1 MSLSKG
7 AIESSNQ
14 PSISLSDDNTKSSSN
29 KSPSLLNQKIK
40 REKIKTNR
48 ESCAICRDGGDLLL
62 CDNCPKSFHLDC
74 LKLKKNDIPEGS
86 WYCPTCLP
94 KINRRKETSLKAEN
108 VDSEKERKRILKNE
122 KRRLWRLKRKALL
135 SKSKENMNGLIIGN
149 NSKKDGNNS
158 KLSSAIK
165 TNVNGNML
173 IDSFIKKNESP
184 VTIHNFVNS
193 NICLNF
199 TYNNKSEDRIT
210 KALSLPVLFPI
221 PSNIILS
228 KNNKM
233 ASLQDSL
240 IQHTSTKKLIDS
252 YFLPNK
258 ENIEKKEVII
268 DQEKIDNVLS
278 TIMQTPNSV
287 KSLNS
292 LIKPPNEYNYCLY
305 SDTVRGYWNAVLQK
319 KNNKHLPK
327 FPIDDT
333 ELYNFPDLYN
343 ITEYNISKPSGKIIN
358 LIPQNCFGDLIQIFD
373 FIQTFSSHLLISK
386 FTLKELYAALK
397 LSEEHYDY
405 NIPLINEI
413 YCSLIKVL
421 LRKIQSMQLNDL
433 HINMDEDLM
442 MIKIIIDNISKSDY
456 NKFISMTWIELMRL
470 IFSSHIF
477 SQYTIDIQIQKKL
490 KGITVLN
497 FYREITYEEKM
508 SLLKAL
514 VVNCYETDFI
524 REIIKEEQEKRN
536 SIRKN
541 KRDLEEE
548 MRMTDSRK
556 RELERQEKFTQ
567 PQLKIEQITKKLLT
581 LSEDNPTMTRHQLS
595 RLRKELEHEREQFKS
610 VIKEID
616 TIENRRIDILN
627 KIEKIQNEIYDIPT
641 MNKKFI
647 GSDGRGHKYF
657 FFQWEND
664 KIYIKIQKKM
674 GDTNNKYEWREFT
687 EENDIKELSQK
698 LSEKGIK
705 ENTLKNKIKKLYPK
719 RMNFSNSNES
729 QDNLLSIFTNQS
741 LKYNNT
747 FHKEEHSSSALKYYL
762 SNEKFEDTKDY
773 QIIAEQLL
781 SLEESITEYL
791 SNDKKEWESFEIRN
805 NIKAWLSC
813 INSIPQ
819 YINVLLLFNERNKS
833 PYKSNAFQQNS
844 HIITD
849 DDEVTTQFSPIDING
864 ILNPYLTNPNEVLAN
879 KTKLWSRD
887 FENYALEDL
896 FIQYLHEVTS
906 FQMILFGIFIF
917 TAVCID
923 LGKRRDYY
931 KKKNEELIEE
941 ATKID
946 NYKVNSNTKE
956 SEKDNKSDEMEL
968 DIESEQNN
976 IDEEYTTTNK
986 YSSKL
991 RKSTVNQFS
1000 TNDKEKKK
1008 YIEWNE
1014 TCMKCGDFGEL
1025 ICCEDCPN
1033 VTHLKCAG
1041 LRKEPEIWRCQN
1053 CNYKLANR
1061 RITRSNANK

>member
-1 MSLSKG
+1 MSSSKG

-94 KINRRKETSLKAEN
+94 KINRRKETSLKTEN

-135 SKSKENMNGLIIGN
+135 AKSKENMNGLN
-149 NSKKDGNNS
+149 MESNLKKDGNNS
-158 KLSSAIK
+158 KFNNGIK
-165 TNVNGNML
+165 TNIHGNML
-173 IDSFIKKNESP
+173 IDSFIKKNEYNP
-184 VTIHNFVNS
+184 TIHNFVNS

-199 TYNNKSEDRIT
+199 TYNNKNKDGIT

-221 PSNIILS
+221 PSNIIIS
-228 KNNKM
+228 NNNKM
-233 ASLQDSL
+233 LSLQNSL
-240 IQHTSTKKLIDS
+240 NQYTSTKKLIDS
-252 YFLPNK
+252 YFQPNK
-258 ENIEKKEVII
+258 ENNENKDNINKEKK
-268 DQEKIDNVLS
+268 DNVLS
-278 TIMQTPNSV
+278 LIMQTPNSV
-287 KSLNS
+287 ESLNS
-292 LIKPPNEYNYCLY
+292 LIKPSNESNYCLY

-343 ITEYNISKPSGKIIN
+343 ITEYNISKPSGTIIN
-358 LIPQNCFGDLIQIFD
+358 LIPQHYFGDLIQIFD

-386 FTLKELYAALK
+386 FTLKEFYAALK
-397 LSEEHYDY
+397 LSEENYDC
-405 NIPLINEI
+405 NIPLINET

-442 MIKIIIDNISKSDY
+442 MIKIIIDNISKSEY
-456 NKFISMTWIELMRL
+456 NKFILMTWIELMRL

-477 SQYTIDIQIQKKL
+477 SQYTIDIKLQKKL
-490 KGITVLN
+490 KGITVST
-497 FYREITYEEKM
+497 FYKEITYEEKI

-536 SIRKN
+536 SIRRN

-616 TIENRRIDILN
+616 TIENRRIDIIN

-647 GSDGRGHKYF
+647 GVDGRGYKYF

-664 KIYIKIQKKM
+664 KIYIKVQKK
-674 GDTNNKYEWREFT
+674 GDDNNKYEWRELT
-687 EENDIKELSQK
+687 EENDIKELSQR

-719 RMNFSNSNES
+719 RMNFSNSNHI
-729 QDNLLSIFTNQS
+729 QDSLLSIFANQS

-747 FHKEEHSSSALKYYL
+747 YHKEDQSSFALKYYL
-762 SNEKFEDTKDY
+762 SNDKFEDTKDY
-773 QIIAEQLL
+773 QIISEQLL

-819 YINVLLLFNERNKS
+819 YINLLLLFNERNKS
-833 PYKSNAFQQNS
+833 PYKSNAFQQNN

-849 DDEVTTQFSPIDING
+849 DDEITIQYSPIDING
-864 ILNPYLTNPNEVLAN
+864 TLNPYLTNPNEILAN

-887 FENYALEDL
+887 FENYSLEDL
-896 FIQYLHEVTS
+896 FVQYLHEVTS

-941 ATKID
+941 ATKVD
-946 NYKVNSNTKE
+946 NHKVNSNTKE
-956 SEKDNKSDEMEL
+956 CEKDNSNEIEL
-968 DIESEQNN
+968 GIESVQDNN
-976 IDEEYTTTNK
+976 DEDYTTSNK

-991 RKSTVNQFS
+991 RKSTVNQYS
-1000 TNDKEKKK
+1000 KNDKDKKK

-1041 LRKEPEIWRCQN
+1041 LRKEPETWRCQN